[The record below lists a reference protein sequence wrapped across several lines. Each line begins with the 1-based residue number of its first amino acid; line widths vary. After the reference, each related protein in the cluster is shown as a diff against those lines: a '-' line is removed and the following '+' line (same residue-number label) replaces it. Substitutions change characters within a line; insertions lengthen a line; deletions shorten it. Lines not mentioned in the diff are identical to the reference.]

1 MSSIFDRYAAT
12 ARRLLACAVLA
23 GLAVGGAN
31 AAEVKTIESGTILA
45 GSDQVYPPYDYV
57 ENGVTK
63 GLDADVMALIAP
75 KLGLEVR
82 FIDTRFANLIAGL
95 QANRFDIIAE
105 QQRAA
110 TGEVQVGQLQFAGLD
125 QGHRKIQLVRWG
137 DNAQWWDAR
146 GQSERRGAMGMPVA
160 GHVTSTYGNR
170 MHPLLGFMRMHRGM
184 DIGAPY
190 GSPIHAASDGVVA
203 QAGRAGG
210 YGNFVKLAH
219 PGGVATGYGHMSR
232 IAVRAGQHVSRG
244 QVIGYVGSTGL
255 STGPHL
261 HWEVWKNGVSVNPRS
276 ISLSSVAVLSGKALR
291 EFKAKVANLLAT
303 APAR

>member
-95 QANRFDIIAE
+95 QANRFDIIAS
-105 QQRAA
+105 ALYV
-110 TGEVQVGQLQFAGLD
+110 TP
-125 QGHRKIQLVRWG
+125 
-137 DNAQWWDAR
+137 AR
-146 GQSERRGAMGMPVA
+146 
-160 GHVTSTYGNR
+160 
-170 MHPLLGFMRMHRGM
+170 
-184 DIGAPY
+184 
-190 GSPIHAASDGVVA
+190 
-203 QAGRAGG
+203 
-210 YGNFVKLAH
+210 
-219 PGGVATGYGHMSR
+219 
-232 IAVRAGQHVSRG
+232 
-244 QVIGYVGSTGL
+244 
-255 STGPHL
+255 
-261 HWEVWKNGVSVNPRS
+261 
-276 ISLSSVAVLSGKALR
+276 
-291 EFKAKVANLLAT
+291 AKVVDYVPYAKTGGSLMVRSDDSFAPKKPEDLCGKRVGNLKGAAWVPELQKT
-303 APAR
+303 SDTQ